1 MVVGAEA
8 EGGVCLSAVI
18 LLVDISGF
26 FFAQQLDWG
35 QILAQKCDWI
45 LKGRG
50 FSAE

>member
-26 FFAQQLDWG
+26 FSAAIGLG
-35 QILAQKCDWI
+35 ANI
-45 LKGRG
+45 
-50 FSAE
+50 SAEM